1 MAEKTERVKWTYWL
15 HIVIGMFFMLV
26 FPQLS
31 PFEPVTEVGMAVLGV
46 FIGMVYLWST
56 LVASGPVCYGLLLVA
71 LAGYVPELEGY
82 AAVKDL
88 FLNAFG
94 SETVLVCLLGMI
106 LFAGVEYVGCTKY
119 MARFFMSIKL
129 LEGRPYVFLFIF
141 FLCSYVIAGLTN
153 PMAAMLILWP
163 IAIEICGNF
172 GYKKGDKIFY
182 TIICGVYLASTL
194 GQPMLPFKGAQYVV
208 VSAFEKTSGL
218 TVNYASF
225 IAYNWIM
232 SIILLV
238 LFILFIRFGLRP
250 DVEAFKRIT
259 VADLTKEQLPKMNA
273 QQIAF
278 FLMIVLYILGLLL
291 PNFLPTTIPLIGF
304 LSKIGILGV
313 TSLCIVALMLI
324 PYRGK
329 PMMDFRGI
337 AKRSFSWDIFFL
349 VAAALYVCNAM
360 TAESTGIK
368 PFLVQTLQ
376 PLLGGK
382 PELVFV
388 FLLLAFALI
397 TTNFANQ
404 CWYGGSIN
412 SCRIGFFRPV
422 SDGRADCN
430 LHVHLHDGFRSAFDT
445 GCVAVLRYAA
455 CPQGF
460 GRI

>member
-56 LVASGPVCYGLLLVA
+56 LDSIWPSLLGLLLVA

-388 FLLLAFALI
+388 FLAVGLCHLI
-397 TTNFANQ
+397 TTNFANMLV
-404 CWYGGSIN
+404 W
-412 SCRIGFFRPV
+412 R
-422 SDGRADCN
+422 
-430 LHVHLHDGFRSAFDT
+430 
-445 GCVAVLRYAA
+445 
-455 CPQGF
+455 
-460 GRI
+460 